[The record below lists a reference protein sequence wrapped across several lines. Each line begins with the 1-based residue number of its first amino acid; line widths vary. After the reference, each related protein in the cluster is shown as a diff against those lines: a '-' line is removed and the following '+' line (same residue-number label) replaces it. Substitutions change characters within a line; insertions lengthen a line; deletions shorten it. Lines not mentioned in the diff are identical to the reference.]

1 LVKILLLQYNKF
13 KIHYLRIIQYS
24 MGCSNN
30 KKSYYLESEA
40 QEALIRSNIRFVKAA
55 VNYYVCDQCSE
66 YHLTSKGETN
76 LLLNDLTIKE
86 RINKERQLQDWSESF
101 GRR

>member
-1 LVKILLLQYNKF
+1 
-13 KIHYLRIIQYS
+13 

-55 VNYYVCDQCSE
+55 VNYYVCGQCSD

-76 LLLNDLTIKE
+76 PLLKDLTIKE
-86 RINKERQLQDWSESF
+86 RINKERQLQDWAERF

>member
-1 LVKILLLQYNKF
+1 
-13 KIHYLRIIQYS
+13 
-24 MGCSNN
+24 MGCSKN

-76 LLLNDLTIKE
+76 LLLKDLSIKE

>member
-1 LVKILLLQYNKF
+1 
-13 KIHYLRIIQYS
+13 

-30 KKSYYLESEA
+30 KKSYYLESEV

-55 VNYYVCDQCSE
+55 VNYYICEKCSE
-66 YHLTSKGETN
+66 YHLTSKGEIN
-76 LLLNDLTIKE
+76 PLLKELIIKE
-86 RINKERQLQDWSESF
+86 RINKERQLQDWSERF

>member
-1 LVKILLLQYNKF
+1 
-13 KIHYLRIIQYS
+13 
-24 MGCSNN
+24 MGCSIN
-30 KKSYYLESEA
+30 KKSYYLESDA

-66 YHLTSKGETN
+66 YHLTSKGESN
-76 LLLNDLTIKE
+76 PLLNQFTVKE
-86 RINKERQLQDWSESF
+86 RIINERRLQDWSERF